1 MSISLQRSEA
11 VVAKGISSIVEEL
24 TQHKNDESRGIG
36 KALKKLGQ
44 NIGLL
49 EDKICKVLKEEEEEG
64 SALTCIKIC
73 TNKNL
78 AASMLADTEVLG
90 HNTSNGDKSL
100 AFFSWYVCM
109 QK

>member
-11 VVAKGISSIVEEL
+11 VVAKGIYSIVEEL

-49 EDKICKVLKEEEEEG
+49 EDKICKVLKEEEG
-64 SALTCIKIC
+64 SALTRIKIC

-109 QK
+109 QQ